1 MAASLEDAQNAIYEQ
16 ASKLAPDANA
26 EDLVKL
32 ADAVGKVAWG
42 PQGGHVDTDYRYD
55 ALNRYEP
62 GANGHTTGF
71 TPA

>member
-1 MAASLEDAQNAIYEQ
+1 MAASLEDAQGAIYERAQ
-16 ASKLAPDANA
+16 MLAADASA
-26 EDLVKL
+26 ESLVQL

-71 TPA
+71 TPT

>member
-1 MAASLEDAQNAIYEQ
+1 MAASLKDAQGAIYER
-16 ASKLAPDANA
+16 ARDLAPDASA

-62 GANGHTTGF
+62 GGNGRVTGF

>member
-1 MAASLEDAQNAIYEQ
+1 MAASLEDAQGAIYERAQ
-16 ASKLAPDANA
+16 TLAPNACA

-55 ALNRYEP
+55 GLNRYDSP
-62 GANGHTTGF
+62 NGHATGF
-71 TPA
+71 TPAR